1 MALTQSMIV
10 ESLVWL
16 SAAAA
21 GQRPR
26 IGPLRDGAG
35 AGRFQHSE
43 WSALL
48 GRFVANGGV
57 EYATMR
63 RVRRLVEVYLSRLA
77 EHDPETFVDAD
88 DQLAFYLNAYN
99 AIAIHQV
106 LLHYPVASIRV
117 IPGAFT
123 RPYPI
128 GRRNLSL
135 HTLHANILRSFGDPR
150 IHAAISTT
158 GRSSGR
164 MQPRAYTGSGLQAE
178 LDAALRRLLGDQ
190 TYGARLDAA
199 TNTLFLSSIFR
210 LFGGDFL
217 QPHTMPRPTNVALL
231 GLRKHR
237 LVRALTPYLPAELA
251 IAVRQNQP
259 RVQFLPVDWTLNER
273 VVNHGEQRRTL
284 ANTNDSPA

>member
-1 MALTQSMIV
+1 MATSTIV
-10 ESLVWL
+10 QSLVWL
-16 SAAAA
+16 AAAAA

-48 GRFVANGGV
+48 GRFAQNGGV

-63 RVRRLVEVYLSRLA
+63 RVRRLVEAYLSRLA
-77 EHDPETFVDAD
+77 ENDPETFADAD

-106 LLHYPVASIRV
+106 LLHYPVASIRA

-123 RPYPI
+123 RAYPV

-135 HTLHANILRSFGDPR
+135 HTLHANMLRTFGDPR
-150 IHAAISTT
+150 IHVAICTT
-158 GRSSGR
+158 ARSSG
-164 MQPRAYTGSGLQAE
+164 QIQAQAYTGSGLQAE
-178 LDAALRRLLGDQ
+178 LDTALRRLLGDQ
-190 TYGARLDAA
+190 TYGARLDTD

-217 QPHTMPRPTNVALL
+217 QPHTMPRHTSLILA

-237 LVRALTPYLPAELA
+237 LVQVLIPCLPAELA

-259 RVQFLPVDWTLNER
+259 QAQFLPPDWSLNER
-273 VVNHGEQRRTL
+273 VVSH
-284 ANTNDSPA
+284 